1 MSITERPPSTAE
13 DWPIELAAELVITS
27 GLGSTSM
34 LQRKLRVGWA
44 KAERLLDALERAEVV
59 GPAAGSAARE
69 VLVEPED
76 LGDTLARIRADALHL
91 RNGTDIG
98 DGGRAAED
106 ADTKSSNSRQIDAV
120 AGRSADSGVHLDGI
134 SPARQI
140 LFADTES
147 LDEEHG
153 GVGVLR
159 GGLGVGEVHA
169 DEPRAEVA
177 VRDEGTVA
185 EVYDGELVDD
195 GPDEEAPQKLVGR
208 LLTEPVHVITEL
220 AESNAVRRVGAVAR
234 PVARAGW
241 TVGQGFVSG
250 AQRAWSGAT
259 HGHLREQVRLA
270 RGAGDTAALREWEEV
285 LRASKD
291 ARATRLL
298 KLPATVGAV
307 LRLCALALVLL
318 GLAFVVG
325 GIWAWAADGGMD
337 WTGWW
342 SAVGRRMDDAAT
354 VARWMWAV
362 APWAGLAVCLVATH
376 REGKRYGLPPRAL
389 TTERERAEADSHIDE
404 RMISLAF
411 LHLGIPALTKYLQEG
426 GHLEFVVM
434 PRVDGDGTYAQ
445 VRTPMGVTAAMIAD
459 RKKKLAGNLY
469 RAALETW
476 PTTGEEESICD
487 LWVADKGKLNAGA
500 GEWPLQH
507 VGDVD
512 LFAGVPIGLS
522 QRGDVVTAP
531 VFETNWLLGGR
542 PGQGKT
548 AAMRT
553 VMLGCALD
561 PTAELMAY
569 IFGESP
575 DFKPFGPRLS
585 RYAMGM
591 DDGVFAEA
599 VQTLRDLLVEMERR
613 GKVLGRQPGSPP
625 KVSRKLANRRELGLH
640 PIVAGFDEVHELF
653 MHPEFGKEACEL
665 AIRLIKRGR
674 KYGIVLVLA
683 TQSPTATSIPREV
696 TRNVG
701 CGVAFCVADH
711 TANDGLLGSGKYKL
725 GIRATEL
732 RYNVDRGTA
741 VTVGITDNPFELI
754 RWFYVPFEDGRD
766 DVTPIIT
773 RAMAAVKELRRT
785 SAPAIESAP
794 AVDHLANIER
804 ALRGEARA
812 RTAVILARLIE
823 ANAATYEPWSFRDL
837 KAALGDVPVRKYGGD
852 SVVYLEDVQKA
863 LRDREEGTE

>member
-1 MSITERPPSTAE
+1 MSVPERPPSTAE
-13 DWPIELAAELVITS
+13 DWPIELAAEQVITS

-44 KAERLLDALERAEVV
+44 KAERLLDALETAEVV

-69 VLVEPED
+69 VLVERED
-76 LGDTLARIRADALHL
+76 LGDALDWIRANAGHL
-91 RNGTDIG
+91 RNGIDVG
-98 DGGRAAED
+98 DGGRAAD
-106 ADTKSSNSRQIDAV
+106 AAHT
-120 AGRSADSGVHLDGI
+120 GRVQL
-134 SPARQI
+134 
-140 LFADTES
+140 LADTEA

-153 GVGVLR
+153 GAGVMR
-159 GGLGVGEVHA
+159 GGLGVGGVHV
-169 DEPRAEVA
+169 DDPRAEVA

-185 EVYDGELVDD
+185 EVYDGELVAAR
-195 GPDEEAPQKLVGR
+195 PAEEAPQRLVGR

-220 AESNAVRRVGAVAR
+220 TESNAVRRGGAVAR

-270 RGAGDTAALREWEEV
+270 RGAGDTTALREWEEV
-285 LRASKD
+285 LRTSKD

-342 SAVGRRMDDAAT
+342 SAVGRRLDNAAT
-354 VARWMWAV
+354 VARWLWAV
-362 APWAGLAVCLVATH
+362 GPWAGIVVCLVATH

-411 LHLGIPALTKYLQEG
+411 LHLGIPALTRYLQEG

-445 VRTPMGVTAAMIAD
+445 VRTPMGVTAGMIAE

-476 PTTGEEESICD
+476 PTTGDEESICD
-487 LWVADKGKLNAGA
+487 LWVADKGILNAGA
-500 GEWPLQH
+500 GEWPLLAG
-507 VGDVD
+507 GDVD

-531 VFETNWLLGGR
+531 VFETNWLAGGR

-553 VMLGCALD
+553 LLLGAALD
-561 PTAELMAY
+561 PTAELMVY
-569 IFGESP
+569 VMGESP

-591 DDGVFAEA
+591 DDSVVAAA
-599 VQTLRDLLVEMERR
+599 VQTLQDLLVEMERR
-613 GKVLGRQPGSPP
+613 GKVLGQQQGSPP
-625 KVSRKLANRRELGLH
+625 KTSRKLANRRELGLH
-640 PIVAGFDEVHELF
+640 PIVCAIDECHEMF
-653 MHPEFGKEACEL
+653 QHPEYKKEAEE
-665 AIRLIKRGR
+665 AAVRLIKRGR
-674 KYGIVLVLA
+674 KYGIILLLA
-683 TQSPTATSIPREV
+683 TQSPTATSLPKEV

-711 TANDGLLGSGKYKL
+711 IANDGLLGTGKYKA

-766 DVTPIIT
+766 DVTPIIN
-773 RAMAAVKELRRT
+773 RAMAGVKELRRT
-785 SAPAIESAP
+785 GAP
-794 AVDHLANIER
+794 AVEAAPVVDHLRAIWE
-804 ALRGEARA
+804 ALRGEARV
-812 RTAVILARLIE
+812 RTAVVLGRLVE
-823 ANAATYEPWSFRDL
+823 ADAGLYEPWGFQDL
-837 KAALGDVPVRKYGGD
+837 KAAL
-852 SVVYLEDVQKA
+852 
-863 LRDREEGTE
+863 DREEVPIRKSDGQSVVRADDVQRALADRDEETL